1 MISIDMTGVDRTHHF
16 RTGSKCTVVFEDAF
30 GGSVGLTFTGV
41 ESTKAT
47 DIAIVFDAYRKP
59 EVSGLLEAAM
69 VALDCT
75 TNDALERLIIAARD
89 MQSHLAEV
97 AAQ

>member
-1 MISIDMTGVDRTHHF
+1 VISIDMTGFDRTHHF

-30 GGSVGLTFTGV
+30 GGSVGLTFTGA

-59 EVSGLLEAAM
+59 EVSKLLEAAM
-69 VALDCT
+69 IALDHT
-75 TNDALERLIIAARD
+75 TNAALELLICAARD
-89 MQSHLAEV
+89 MQSHLSEM